1 MPARDGAGERR
12 AAAVSSGRG
21 VLLARREFGESGKL
35 PSLRLPA
42 MQSAPTRRVAFAAL
56 GLLICMFLAGCGA
69 AGGTSR
75 FALPLDLPPGVAGA
89 VPVRVA
95 SVAMEADA
103 AILDPVQV
111 QPWGAFSADDLRN
124 IERSLADTVSSNA
137 GSAARS
143 AAKPGFDLHVVVRR
157 YVVTTSNTA
166 GAVLACVAWTA
177 TGPDGAPAYAEQFY
191 AWDTGYLVTTLGRIK
206 DAVHEAIVRRVA
218 TKALVLAAG
227 DAAGL
232 AERGFERTSTS
243 FDDAV
248 ARLPRTMVSLGDDS
262 LAFFPG
268 RAVGAVRL
276 LTSSGVSSVEW
287 NVGAPSGAFDWTGYL
302 SRVRRPSSR

>member
-1 MPARDGAGERR
+1 M
-12 AAAVSSGRG
+12 
-21 VLLARREFGESGKL
+21 LLCA
-35 PSLRLPA
+35 
-42 MQSAPTRRVAFAAL
+42 
-56 GLLICMFLAGCGA
+56 FLAGCGA

-75 FALPLDLPPGVAGA
+75 FALPLVLPPGVAGA
-89 VPVRVA
+89 TPVRVA

-111 QPWGAFSADDLRN
+111 HPWGAFSADDLRN
-124 IERSLADTVSSNA
+124 IERSLADTVSSSA
-137 GSAARS
+137 TPAARS
-143 AAKPGFDLHVVVRR
+143 AAAPGFEVHMVVRR

-191 AWDTGYLVTTLGRIK
+191 AWDTGYLVTTLGRVK

-218 TKALVLAAG
+218 TTALVLAGG
-227 DAAGL
+227 DAGGH
-232 AERGFERTSTS
+232 AEREFERTSTS
-243 FDDAV
+243 FDAAV

-287 NVGAPSGAFDWTGYL
+287 NVGAPSEAFDWTGYL
-302 SRVRRPSSR
+302 SRLRGPPSR